1 MACVSS
7 GTPGAQSPTA
17 LGCYLQ
23 RVSPMLGPGLTHLGG
38 AVGPQTGPHLPSPSS
53 SPSLPP
59 PAPALFSWTPQWPLP
74 RGPCVAC
81 FSPQHQSDQCL
92 PICSSSGFFPHK
104 ASSSIPLQGYKIG
117 HQLAHGLPSTE
128 GQPSLPSLPSLP
140 LAHARAHCLVCLLF
154 ADLPLIL

>member
-59 PAPALFSWTPQWPLP
+59 PPPPCSPGPHSGLFLEAHALHASLRSTDQTSAFPSALLRAFFHTRHQAQFLSKATRLGTSWPTGSPALKGSRP
-74 RGPCVAC
+74 
-81 FSPQHQSDQCL
+81 CL
-92 PICSSSGFFPHK
+92 PCPPCPWPMLGPTAWC
-104 ASSSIPLQGYKIG
+104 ASSL
-117 HQLAHGLPSTE
+117 LT
-128 GQPSLPSLPSLP
+128 SL
-140 LAHARAHCLVCLLF
+140 
-154 ADLPLIL
+154 